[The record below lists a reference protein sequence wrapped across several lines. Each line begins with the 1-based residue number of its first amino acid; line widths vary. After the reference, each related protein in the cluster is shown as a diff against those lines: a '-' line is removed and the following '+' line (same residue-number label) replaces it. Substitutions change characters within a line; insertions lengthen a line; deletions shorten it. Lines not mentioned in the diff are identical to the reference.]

1 MRVYFF
7 LSECLSVCLFVC
19 LELFKKTYKR
29 NAMKFGRLVYNQKLK
44 TMFEEW
50 MLPAILKTVD
60 PEETKFGLYKLLPK
74 NAYFL

>member
-1 MRVYFF
+1 
-7 LSECLSVCLFVC
+7 
-19 LELFKKTYKR
+19 
-29 NAMKFGRLVYNQKLK
+29 MKFGRLVYNQKLK

-60 PEETKFGLYKLLPK
+60 PEETKFGLYKSLQK